1 LSEVKIRV
9 LGREDLSWANER
21 YAEIKFKE
29 STGKDV
35 IIKASV
41 GGRAAGIGR
50 LVPVDESNAEL
61 GGIYVFPEFRGKKI
75 AEEIVKSLIEMNTF
89 PVLWCIP
96 FEPLEKFYRKFGF
109 THVTKETVPQEIT
122 DKVAW
127 CEGRYP
133 DKAILLVLSSG
144 KA

>member
-1 LSEVKIRV
+1 MEEVKIRV

-29 STGKDV
+29 STGSDL

-41 GGRAAGIGR
+41 AGNPAGLGR
-50 LVPVDESNAEL
+50 LVPVNEKNAEL
-61 GGIYVFPEFRGKKI
+61 GGIYVFPEYRGKKI
-75 AEEIVKSLIEMNTF
+75 AEEIVKSLIELNTF

-96 FEPLEKFYRKFGF
+96 FEPLENFYRKFGF
-109 THVTKETVPQEIT
+109 TSVTNEIVPKEIS

-133 DKAILLVLSSG
+133 ENAILLVLNSG
-144 KA
+144 ES

>member
-1 LSEVKIRV
+1 MSEVKIRV

-29 STGKDV
+29 STEKDV
-35 IIKASV
+35 LVKASI
-41 GGRAAGIGR
+41 GGRVAGLGR
-50 LVPVDESNAEL
+50 LVPVDENNAEL

-75 AEEIVKSLIEMNTF
+75 AEEIVRALIEMNTF

-96 FEPLEKFYRKFGF
+96 FEPLENFYRKFGF
-109 THVTKETVPQEIT
+109 THITNEIVPEEIS
-122 DKVAW
+122 DKVTW

-133 DKAILLVLSSG
+133 DKAILLVRS
-144 KA
+144 